1 MTTARELARGA
12 ATALTWL
19 ALAVVA
25 SVLVATVLVPRV
37 AGWVP
42 LTVMSGSMA
51 PGIPAGSQVVVD
63 PVRAEDVTELATG
76 DVITFMPYPDD
87 PTLLTHRIV
96 GIGVNGDGE
105 RSFVTQG
112 DANDVED
119 PDPVT
124 VPQVRGVLKYHVPFV
139 GHVATALSLEQKD
152 VGRNIAAGALALFA
166 AWQLVSARRSR
177 KPAATDENARPQ
189 ATDQPAAEEPP
200 VPAGVRADCESS
212 PSAEPDAAL
221 PQPAGRA

>member
-19 ALAVVA
+19 ALAVVVG
-25 SVLVATVLVPRV
+25 VLTAMVLVPRV

-51 PGIPAGSQVVVD
+51 PGIPAGSQLVVD
-63 PVRAEDVTELATG
+63 PVDSDDLAALATG
-76 DVITFMPYPDD
+76 DVITFMPFPDD

-112 DANDVED
+112 DANDVAD

-124 VPQVRGVLKYHVPFV
+124 APQVRGVLKYHVPFV
-139 GHVATALSLEQKD
+139 GHLATALSLEQKD
-152 VGRNIAAGALALFA
+152 VGRNVAAGVLAIFA
-166 AWQLVSARRSR
+166 AWQLVSALRPRPR
-177 KPAATDENARPQ
+177 PRAEAHAAQ
-189 ATDQPAAEEPP
+189 M
-200 VPAGVRADCESS
+200 
-212 PSAEPDAAL
+212 
-221 PQPAGRA
+221 